1 MAGDWIKMR
10 IDLLSHPKIV
20 RILSA
25 TKSDKFRVVGG
36 LHAVW
41 SIFDTHSEDGVLDG
55 YSAYAL
61 DHVIGWDGFSAALLN
76 VGWLKELDGALV
88 MPEFD
93 EHNGKSGKRRAEDQ
107 KRKRDARK
115 DPENVRILSAN
126 EQDENGTR
134 ERERE
139 EKEKSKAKQ
148 DQKTTSAPRRDW
160 LAELIELGVNEKH
173 ARDWMEVRRAKKSKL
188 TDTALDGIQREA
200 RKANVSFGEAIRI
213 SAESGWQGFKADW
226 LSKPAANSG
235 GRFPTKAEAIQAA
248 NQKVLDQ
255 VIQEDN
261 DRRRALG
268 EIIDDAPLLA
278 DDDLL
283 TIEGSFFRA
292 D

>member
-61 DHVIGWDGFSAALLN
+61 DHVIGWDGFSAALLS
-76 VGWLKELDGALV
+76 VGWLEEFDGTLV

-134 ERERE
+134 ERE

-148 DQKTTSAPRRDW
+148 DQKTTAAPRRDW
-160 LAELIELGVNEKH
+160 LAELIELGVSEKH
-173 ARDWMEVRRAKKSKL
+173 ARDWLEVRRAKKSKL
-188 TDTALDGIQREA
+188 TDTALDGIKREA
-200 RKANVSFGEAIRI
+200 RRANVSFGEAIRI

-226 LSKPAANSG
+226 LSKPAANG
-235 GRFPTKAEAIQAA
+235 GSQFMSKQERIEAA
-248 NQKVLDQ
+248 NQKVLAELNAR
-255 VIQEDN
+255 EDARIAAERG
-261 DRRRALG
+261 DITGHLMI
-268 EIIDDAPLLA
+268 E
-278 DDDLL
+278 DDDVL
-283 TIEGSFFRA
+283 TIDGDFFNA
-292 D
+292 T